1 MDLTLSGSNVS
12 KEAQKYH
19 SWNSIITWAGKYAG
33 LFQSDLLV
41 SIDSQ
46 LQAAAQLLIY
56 LTALAIAGAVRHKA
70 GKVSVAHA
78 VSTHHTLSDVKE
90 EDDELPQ

>member
-1 MDLTLSGSNVS
+1 ML
-12 KEAQKYH
+12 K
-19 SWNSIITWAGKYAG
+19 SIITRTGKYAG

-46 LQAAAQLLIY
+46 LQAAAQLLIHQA
-56 LTALAIAGAVRHKA
+56 ALAIAGAVRHEA

-78 VSTHHTLSDVKE
+78 MSTHHTLAGQRHPKRKRRR
-90 EDDELPQ
+90 